1 MKLAVAAIALL
12 CCSVVVRADS
22 GSPDIIIQVNGALT
36 TPQGEAFAVS
46 YEAALCCSNSSAEN
60 YNLVP
65 GTLTYSAS
73 GPLGTVTS
81 VGGIFPEGAE
91 WQFSGGDV
99 IELMLFRTPGCGT
112 SATSECQPEVGPNEG
127 FPPGFT
133 NADLN
138 AFANGIFEVI
148 PAGQSFSPGIF
159 GDVKVSFVPEPS
171 TYVMLLGGII
181 SLLILRRYRI
191 GATKTSNTAFEL
203 RLYKRT

>member
-1 MKLAVAAIALL
+1 MRSAV
-12 CCSVVVRADS
+12 VHADS
-22 GSPDIIIQVNGALT
+22 GSVNTVIQVNGTFT

-60 YNLVP
+60 FNLVS
-65 GTLTYSAS
+65 GRLTYSAY

-112 SATSECQPEVGPNEG
+112 SATSDRQPEVGPNEV
-127 FPPGFT
+127 FPAGFT
-133 NADLN
+133 NAGLN

-171 TYVMLLGGII
+171 TYVMLLAGII
-181 SLLILRRYRI
+181 SWIASCLPTTHQERLLFAFGTAAIAGGLSQRI
-191 GATKTSNTAFEL
+191 SQ
-203 RLYKRT
+203 RS